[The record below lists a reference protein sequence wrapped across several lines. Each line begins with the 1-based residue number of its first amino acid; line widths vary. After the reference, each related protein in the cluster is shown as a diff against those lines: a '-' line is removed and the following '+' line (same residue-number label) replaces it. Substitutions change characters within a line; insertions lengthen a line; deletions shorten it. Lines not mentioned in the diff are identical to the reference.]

1 MLCDSADRRRLWEAL
16 HASRPDSAAAARQ
29 MREWTQQIDG
39 DLGAAAATAPAN
51 GRPRRDGCA
60 VCGVEGAGHDP
71 GCPARTAV
79 PAHRALSAVG
89 DSRNGLSIV

>member
-1 MLCDSADRRRLWEAL
+1 
-16 HASRPDSAAAARQ
+16 

-71 GCPARTAV
+71 GCPAERQCRPTVPSAPWVTA
-79 PAHRALSAVG
+79 ATG
-89 DSRNGLSIV
+89 